1 MRNLTIVV
9 SLLISL
15 SACNQAT
22 EQETQE
28 QATQQQKVNTQSNT
42 SKKVRDEDRFPL
54 FFIEVA
60 KNLNIST
67 EEFAQAMQDAGG
79 HEASMEN
86 VAKALGVSIEDL
98 QAALPKRPPRKIT
111 FEPAAGVEVVEPG
124 ALEDGAK
131 TNK

>member
-1 MRNLTIVV
+1 MRNSIIVV

-15 SACNQAT
+15 SACNQVT
-22 EQETQE
+22 EQDTQE
-28 QATQQQKVNTQSNT
+28 QATQQQALNTQSNA
-42 SKKVRDEDRFPL
+42 SEKAKDENRFPL

-67 EEFAQAMQDAGG
+67 EEFAQVMQKAGG

-86 VAKALGVSIEDL
+86 VAKELGVPIEDL

-111 FEPAAGVEVVEPG
+111 FEPAAGVEVIEP
-124 ALEDGAK
+124 AELQDGAK
-131 TNK
+131 TNE